1 MLCLI
6 GENFENSEEVLGAV
20 VNIRGKGD
28 KIGKDLKYVLYS
40 HTHTYTLTHY
50 INQMYVICTSNVRI
64 MYIKCTYYV
73 HLLSTSEVFKD
84 MYKQFDPFKGIWTA
98 DAMNSQ
104 AVLEIGRKLKERL
117 RISQK
122 IPIGYQLHK
131 DTIDKTGS
139 VTKNSYT
146 V

>member
-6 GENFENSEEVLGAV
+6 GENFENSDQVCGAV

-28 KIGKDLKYVLYS
+28 KIGVW
-40 HTHTYTLTHY
+40 
-50 INQMYVICTSNVRI
+50 TS
-64 MYIKCTYYV
+64 
-73 HLLSTSEVFKD
+73 
-84 MYKQFDPFKGIWTA
+84 
-98 DAMNSQ
+98 DAMNSA

-122 IPIGYQLHK
+122 IPIGYQIHK
-131 DTIDKTGS
+131 DTMDKQGS
-139 VTKNSYT
+139 ITKNSYT